1 MGSGEYDVFLSYARS
16 DGAAAGE
23 LNGWLCAQGLNT
35 FFDRKELRP
44 GLRWVPA
51 LEDAIGRAKAVAI
64 LVGAHGLG
72 NTQQYERELALI
84 RQTGDAAFPV
94 IPVMMPGC
102 DSPPTGFLQLL
113 TWVDL
118 SKRASV
124 LQQADSLTILRAALR
139 GEIIAAASM
148 RPSICPYRGL
158 EPFREE
164 DAAFFCGRDDAIRE
178 LVARV
183 QQHSF
188 VAVVGPSGSGKSSLV
203 FAGLLPA
210 LRQQRRTT
218 MWDVVTLRPGAS
230 PLRAL
235 AAAFGSAP
243 DKAGPAAIDG
253 YLEGEVAAYRTGDA
267 DKVARIVGDRLDATP
282 ERPDRL
288 LIYVDQWEELYAMA
302 PATEDNERVRQ
313 HSADVERFIALLLAA
328 TTGRSRASVVLTVR
342 ADFYNPLMRSP
353 SISALLPRQQVNIP
367 PMRSG
372 DLRSAVETPA
382 QKAGLSFAPPEL
394 VDHILN
400 DVGFEG
406 GRLPLLQFA
415 LKETWEKRTGDK
427 LTAEAYTA
435 VGGVAGA
442 IEKTAQNAYDRLTLA
457 QQDAARRL
465 FLRLVNPGEG
475 QVDTRARSVIPDDPQ
490 QRDVINLFAN
500 PKTRLLV
507 TGVAALQGSSP
518 GGSDVR
524 ATVEV
529 AHEALI
535 QRWST
540 LRTWVNVNREKLRA
554 RAAILRAVEEW
565 EEKGKRDDMLL
576 PAGLQLERARSLLA
590 DPGDITT
597 DDIKEFILKSL
608 EREEAAQ
615 KRAAEAHRQQ
625 VRIRNFVIAGVS
637 CLALLAAG
645 LGWSA
650 RQQSSRAEAAR
661 KDAVEQLGIAEEQ
674 RKQADDILAGATNI
688 IAKILTRMDKETQ
701 KQVFAVFQTGALHG
715 DLQSMSN
722 LGLAYEN
729 GWGVAADYAAARQ
742 WLRKAADNGG
752 AAAMINL
759 GRLYENGHGVTQ
771 DYAKAREWY
780 EKAAD
785 KGFGTAMSNL
795 GALYENGHGV
805 AQDYAKAREWY
816 ERGADA
822 GDATSMSNLGAFY
835 LNGYGVPPDYAKA
848 RKWLEK
854 AAENGV
860 PTAMFNLG
868 VVYANGYGVPKDLA
882 EAREWFEKA
891 AENGDATA
899 MHDLGVTYAN
909 GLGVSQ
915 DYAKA
920 RQWYEKAADNGDAT
934 AMYDLGTFYENGYGV
949 AQDRAKAGE
958 LYQKAADM
966 GDAEAIATLEKLP
979 SREAAAAGRYAEA
992 LQLQEALAAK
1002 QEAAETKRQGRPGKE
1017 TAQAVDGLAWYAVL
1031 ARQFTKALGAA
1042 ERAHALLPDNLSIE
1056 ADRAYA
1062 LMFSGRGDESEAIY
1076 LAHKGQRMSDQDSK
1090 LWESVIAKD
1099 FAELRKAGLTHP
1111 MMVDIER
1118 KLGVSP

>member
-1 MGSGEYDVFLSYARS
+1 MGSGGYDVFLSYARS
-16 DGAAAGE
+16 NGAAAAE
-23 LNGWLCAQGLNT
+23 LNGWLGAQGINT
-35 FFDRKELRP
+35 FFDRKELSP

-51 LEDAIGRAKAVAI
+51 LEDAIGRSKAVAI

-84 RQTGDAAFPV
+84 RQTGEPAFPV
-94 IPVMMPGC
+94 IPVLMPGC

-118 SKRASV
+118 SKGASV
-124 LQQADSLTILRAALR
+124 LQQADSLTALRAALR
-139 GEIIAAASM
+139 GEPANGQAIRA
-148 RPSICPYRGL
+148 SICPYRGL
-158 EPFREE
+158 EPFHEE
-164 DAAFFCGRDDAIRE
+164 DAAFFCGRDDAIRD

-210 LRQQRRTT
+210 LRQQRLTT

-243 DKAGPAAIDG
+243 DNAGPAAIDS
-253 YLEGEVAAYRTGDA
+253 YLEGEAAAYRTGDA
-267 DKVARIVGDRLDATP
+267 DKVARIVSDRLDATP

-313 HSADVERFIALLLAA
+313 HSADVERFIALLVAA

-372 DLRSAVETPA
+372 DLRSAVQTPA

-394 VDHILN
+394 VEHILN
-400 DVGFEG
+400 DVGLEE

-415 LKETWEKRTGDK
+415 LKETWEKRTGDR

-442 IEKTAQNAYDRLTLA
+442 IEKTAQNAYDRLTPA

-507 TGVAALQGSSP
+507 TGVATLQGSSP
-518 GGSDVR
+518 GGGDVR

-597 DDIKEFILKSL
+597 DDIKEFVLKSL

-615 KRAAEAHRQQ
+615 KRAADGRHKQ

-650 RQQSSRAEAAR
+650 RQQSWRAEAAR
-661 KDAVEQLGIAEEQ
+661 KDAVEQLGIAKEQ

-688 IAKILTRMDKETQ
+688 IAKTLTRMDKETQ

-742 WLRKAADNGG
+742 WLQMAADSG
-752 AAAMINL
+752 AAAAMSNL
-759 GRLYENGHGVTQ
+759 GRLYENGHGVAQ

-795 GALYENGHGV
+795 GTLYQFGHGV

-822 GDATSMSNLGAFY
+822 GDATSMSNLGDFY
-835 LNGYGVPPDYAKA
+835 LNGYGGPPDYAKA
-848 RKWLEK
+848 REWLEK

-860 PTAMFNLG
+860 PIAMFNLG

-899 MHDLGVTYAN
+899 MLNLGIIYAQ
-909 GLGVSQ
+909 GYGVSQ

-920 RQWYEKAADNGDAT
+920 RQWFEKAADNGDAT
-934 AMYDLGTFYENGYGV
+934 AMLEIGVLYQNGYGTT
-949 AQDRAKAGE
+949 QDYAKARE
-958 LYQKAADM
+958 WYQKARDE
-966 GDAEAIATLEKLP
+966 GDSDAVAYLERL
-979 SREAAAAGRYAEA
+979 SIREAEGAGRYGDA
-992 LQLQEALAAK
+992 LQLAEARAARE
-1002 QEAAETKRQGRPGKE
+1002 EAAETKRQGRPGEE
-1017 TAQAVDGLAWYAVL
+1017 TAQAVGDLAWYAVL
-1031 ARQFTKALGAA
+1031 AGQFTKALGAA

-1111 MMVDIER
+1111 MMADIEQ

>member
-1 MGSGEYDVFLSYARS
+1 MGSGGDYDVFLSYARS
-16 DGAAAGE
+16 DGAAAAE
-23 LNGWLCAQGLNT
+23 LNGWLCAQGLST
-35 FFDRKELRP
+35 FFDRREVRP

-51 LEDAIGRAKAVAI
+51 LEDAIARSKAVAI

-84 RQTGDAAFPV
+84 RQTGDAAFAV
-94 IPVMMPGC
+94 IPVTMPGC

-113 TWVDL
+113 SWVDL
-118 SKRASV
+118 SKGASV
-124 LQQADSLTILRAALR
+124 LQQPDSLAALR
-139 GEIIAAASM
+139 GALRGETIAAPSM

-183 QQHSF
+183 QEHSF

-243 DKAGPAAIDG
+243 DNAGPAAIDS
-253 YLEGEVAAYRTGDA
+253 YLEGEAAAYRLGDA
-267 DKVARIVGDRLDATP
+267 DKLARIISDRLDAAP

-302 PATEDNERVRQ
+302 PATEDKERVRQ

-328 TTGRSRASVVLTVR
+328 ASGARSQASVVLTVR

-367 PMRSG
+367 PMRSA

-382 QKAGLSFAPPEL
+382 RNTALSFAPPEL
-394 VDHILN
+394 VERILN
-400 DVGFEG
+400 DVGLEE

-415 LKETWEKRTGDK
+415 LKETWEKRAGDK

-442 IEKTAQNAYDRLTLA
+442 IEKTAQAAYDRLTPT

-465 FLRLVNPGEG
+465 FLRLVTPGEG
-475 QVDTRARSVIPDDPQ
+475 HVDTRARSVIPDDPL
-490 QRDVINLFAN
+490 QRDVVSLFAN

-507 TGVAALQGSSP
+507 TGVATLQGSSP
-518 GGSDVR
+518 TESDVR

-540 LRTWVNVNREKLRA
+540 LRRWVNANREKLRA

-597 DDIKEFILKSL
+597 DDIEEFISMSL
-608 EREEAAQ
+608 EREEAALKQ
-615 KRAAEAHRQQ
+615 AEDAHRKQ
-625 VRIRNFVIAGVS
+625 VRTRNFVIAGVS

-650 RQQSSRAEAAR
+650 KQQSSRAEAAR
-661 KDAVEQLGIAEEQ
+661 KDAVEQLGIAKEQ

-688 IAKILTRMDKETQ
+688 IAKILPEWTRRPKSR
-701 KQVFAVFQTGALHG
+701 F
-715 DLQSMSN
+715 
-722 LGLAYEN
+722 
-729 GWGVAADYAAARQ
+729 
-742 WLRKAADNGG
+742 LRC
-752 AAAMINL
+752 
-759 GRLYENGHGVTQ
+759 
-771 DYAKAREWY
+771 
-780 EKAAD
+780 
-785 KGFGTAMSNL
+785 
-795 GALYENGHGV
+795 
-805 AQDYAKAREWY
+805 
-816 ERGADA
+816 
-822 GDATSMSNLGAFY
+822 
-835 LNGYGVPPDYAKA
+835 
-848 RKWLEK
+848 
-854 AAENGV
+854 
-860 PTAMFNLG
+860 
-868 VVYANGYGVPKDLA
+868 
-882 EAREWFEKA
+882 
-891 AENGDATA
+891 
-899 MHDLGVTYAN
+899 
-909 GLGVSQ
+909 
-915 DYAKA
+915 
-920 RQWYEKAADNGDAT
+920 
-934 AMYDLGTFYENGYGV
+934 
-949 AQDRAKAGE
+949 
-958 LYQKAADM
+958 
-966 GDAEAIATLEKLP
+966 
-979 SREAAAAGRYAEA
+979 SR
-992 LQLQEALAAK
+992 
-1002 QEAAETKRQGRPGKE
+1002 
-1017 TAQAVDGLAWYAVL
+1017 
-1031 ARQFTKALGAA
+1031 
-1042 ERAHALLPDNLSIE
+1042 RAHST
-1056 ADRAYA
+1056 
-1062 LMFSGRGDESEAIY
+1062 AIFNRW
-1076 LAHKGQRMSDQDSK
+1076 A
-1090 LWESVIAKD
+1090 I
-1099 FAELRKAGLTHP
+1099 
-1111 MMVDIER
+1111 
-1118 KLGVSP
+1118 